1 VNRLVTG
8 PVRPSATTALWA
20 TATLLLALPGL
31 VRAEPAPGDV
41 DLANSRAYV
50 LVGKTGLGHEH
61 AVIGRLSAGHAHL
74 GAAAQAGTLVF
85 DMRTFQADTTP
96 ARKALGLPGE
106 TDPDTQRQVN
116 ENMLGPAILDVA
128 RHPTATLTIESALPA
143 RRDPLGPRPAY
154 ELQGAF
160 TLHGV
165 TRRVTIPVEVE
176 QAGQIVRLSGGFTIR
191 QTDFGITPFKKFG
204 GVVGVA
210 DELRIHGDIRLVAG
224 AAPATPAVRGP
235 AP

>member
-1 VNRLVTG
+1 MIV
-8 PVRPSATTALWA
+8 PAHPTASTMLGA
-20 TATLLLALPGL
+20 MAALLLSLQG
-31 VRAEPAPGDV
+31 PAGAQTAAGDV
-41 DLANSRAYV
+41 DLANSRVYV

-61 AVIGRLSAGHAHL
+61 AVIGRLSAGHVRL

-96 ARKALGLPGE
+96 ARKALGLSGE
-106 TDPDTQRQVN
+106 TDADTQRQVN
-116 ENMLGPAILDVA
+116 DNMLGPAILDVA
-128 RHPTATLTIESALPA
+128 RHPTATLAIESALPA
-143 RRDPLGPRPAY
+143 RRDPPGPRPAY

-165 TRRVTIPVEVE
+165 TRRVTIPVELE
-176 QAGQIVRLSGGFTIR
+176 QAGQIVRLSGGFSIK

-210 DELRIHGDIRLVAG
+210 DELRIHGDIRLAAG